1 MDPDI
6 ALILLQDGIVNGAV
20 YALLAL
26 SLVLVFAV
34 TRVVL
39 IPQGEFVAYGALTY
53 AALDDG
59 RVPGSIWLL
68 AALGVGAMLAGLGA
82 ARRVLTPGTVLRLAA
97 ETLLVPV
104 LVLAAVLLAPRKP
117 GVLVEALLT
126 LAIVMPMA
134 PYIYR
139 LAYQPLAEA
148 SVLVLLIASIGV
160 HLALLGLGLVF
171 FGPEGYRAD
180 GFSDARF
187 DLGGLAV
194 SGQSLWIVG
203 ATLALMAALY
213 LFFERTLA
221 GKALRATAVNRLGA
235 RLVGIE
241 TVPVWAGRLPAGRRH
256 RRAVR
261 HPDRAAGDGVLRH
274 RVPGG
279 PQGLRGRD
287 HRRAG
292 QLPRGGAGGGAGG
305 MRGEPVLVLCQRLQG
320 GDRVHGHHSRPALA
334 LAPRAGGGGV
344 TRLLPFLVA
353 ALWLCVPFVPGVPN
367 FWVTLANY
375 AGLAAI
381 VGVGLVVLTGYGGMT
396 SFGQATFMGFGAYAT
411 AILTTGAGWSP
422 WLTLPVAL
430 LASGAAALLIGAV
443 TLRLSG
449 HYLALGTIAWSV
461 SLFYVFGNLDLFG
474 RNDGISGIPP
484 LRLGELALTSS
495 RSYFIVVWLAVGL
508 VLLLTRNLL
517 DSRQGRAI
525 RALRGG
531 AAAAASFGVDLP
543 GTRVLAFT
551 YAAVLAGL
559 AGWLYAHM
567 QRSVNP
573 TPFGLSAGID
583 YLLMVVLGGA
593 GSVWGALLGA
603 GLVTVLQD
611 ILQDVLPKLLGQQGN
626 YEGVVF
632 GAILVLVLQT
642 SPEGLWPHVRRLSGW
657 LHRGCAGLT
666 ARIRRCRRQRMPR
679 PAHVQPR
686 PPAPALPSRTLPVRG
701 APVLAAA
708 GLRKTFGGLVAVND
722 IALHLDAGEIVGLI
736 GPNGAGKSTTFNL
749 LTGVARP
756 TAGQIR
762 FMGQDMSRCTP
773 PHVAALGIARSF
785 QHVKLV
791 PGMSVLENVAL
802 GAHLRG
808 TAGPVRA
815 LLRLDRAEEAG
826 LMAEA
831 RRQIARVGLAAHASQ
846 RADSLALG
854 QQRVVEIA
862 RALCLDP
869 VLLLLDEPAAGLRHA
884 EKAELAAL
892 LRRLR
897 DDGMTVLL
905 VEHDMDF
912 VMNLAGRLIVM
923 EFGAKLSEGAP
934 AAVRADPKVV
944 EAYLGAAA

>member
-1 MDPDI
+1 MKRAAP
-6 ALILLQDGIVNGAV
+6 IV
-20 YALLAL
+20 
-26 SLVLVFAV
+26 
-34 TRVVL
+34 
-39 IPQGEFVAYGALTY
+39 
-53 AALDDG
+53 
-59 RVPGSIWLL
+59 
-68 AALGVGAMLAGLGA
+68 LAG
-82 ARRVLTPGTVLRLAA
+82 
-97 ETLLVPV
+97 
-104 LVLAAVLLAPRKP
+104 
-117 GVLVEALLT
+117 
-126 LAIVMPMA
+126 
-134 PYIYR
+134 
-139 LAYQPLAEA
+139 
-148 SVLVLLIASIGV
+148 
-160 HLALLGLGLVF
+160 
-171 FGPEGYRAD
+171 
-180 GFSDARF
+180 
-187 DLGGLAV
+187 
-194 SGQSLWIVG
+194 
-203 ATLALMAALY
+203 
-213 LFFERTLA
+213 
-221 GKALRATAVNRLGA
+221 
-235 RLVGIE
+235 
-241 TVPVWAGRLPAGRRH
+241 
-256 RRAVR
+256 
-261 HPDRAAGDGVLRH
+261 
-274 RVPGG
+274 
-279 PQGLRGRD
+279 
-287 HRRAG
+287 
-292 QLPRGGAGGGAGG
+292 
-305 MRGEPVLVLCQRLQG
+305 
-320 GDRVHGHHSRPALA
+320 
-334 LAPRAGGGGV
+334 
-344 TRLLPFLVA
+344 
-353 ALWLCVPFVPGVPN
+353 LWLCVPFIPGVPN

-375 AGLAAI
+375 AGLASI
-381 VGVGLVVLTGYGGMT
+381 VGIGLVVLTGYGGMT

-411 AILTTGAGWSP
+411 AILTTSAGWSP

-430 LASGAAALLIGAV
+430 AASGVAALLIGAV

-461 SLFYVFGNLDLFG
+461 SLYYVFGNLDLFG

-484 LRLGELALTSS
+484 LRLGGLALTDS
-495 RSYFIVVWLAVGL
+495 RGYFVVVWVAVGL

-517 DSRQGRAI
+517 DSRSGRAI

-531 AAAAASFGVDLP
+531 ASAAASFGVNLP

-551 YAAVLAGL
+551 YAAILAGL

-583 YLLMVVLGGA
+583 YLLMAVMGGA

-603 GLVTVLQD
+603 GLVTVVQD
-611 ILQDVLPKLLGQQGN
+611 VLQDVLPKLLGRQGN

-642 SPEGLWPHVRRLSGW
+642 APDGLWPHVRALAGRL
-657 LHRGCAGLT
+657 RGQPVQGQA
-666 ARIRRCRRQRMPR
+666 
-679 PAHVQPR
+679 PAA
-686 PPAPALPSRTLPVRG
+686 PPALAPSAPALPARTLPDRG

-722 IALHLDAGEIVGLI
+722 ITLHLDAGEIVGLI

-749 LTGVARP
+749 LTGVARA

-762 FMGQDMSRCTP
+762 FMGRDVSHCTP
-773 PHVAALGIARSF
+773 PQVAALGIARSF

-808 TAGPVRA
+808 GAGPLRA

-831 RRQIARVGLAAHASQ
+831 RRQIARVGLAAHTLQ

-897 DDGMTVLL
+897 DDGVTVLL

-912 VMNLAGRLIVM
+912 VMNLAGRLVVM
-923 EFGAKLSEGAP
+923 EFGTKLSEGAP